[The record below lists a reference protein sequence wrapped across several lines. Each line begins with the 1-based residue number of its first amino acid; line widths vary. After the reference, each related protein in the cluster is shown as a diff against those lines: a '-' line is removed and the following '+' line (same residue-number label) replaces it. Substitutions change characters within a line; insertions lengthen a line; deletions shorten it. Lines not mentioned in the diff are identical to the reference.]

1 MSGNQKQGAKRHN
14 PQSGRVVFVR
24 RNRPQRKRK
33 VSALKA
39 IGMRIIPGL
48 VFWFLA
54 SSIAGIAA
62 MASLHAQNQALFQAI
77 QQAIA
82 K

>member
-24 RNRPQRKRK
+24 RNRPQRK
-33 VSALKA
+33 VSTLKA

-54 SSIAGIAA
+54 SSIAGIAS
-62 MASLHAQNQALFQAI
+62 MADLSTRNQALFEAI
-77 QQAIA
+77 RQAIA

>member
-24 RNRPQRKRK
+24 RRPQQK
-33 VSALKA
+33 VSTLKA

-62 MASLHAQNQALFQAI
+62 VASLHAQNQALFQAI

>member
-1 MSGNQKQGAKRHN
+1 MSGNQKQAGAKRHN
-14 PQSGRVVFVR
+14 PQPGRVVFVR
-24 RNRPQRKRK
+24 RNRPQRK

-48 VFWFLA
+48 VFWFFA
-54 SSIAGIAA
+54 SSIAGIAS
-62 MASLHAQNQALFQAI
+62 MAALSARNQALFEAI
-77 QQAIA
+77 RQAIA